1 MKSLQQPISAIRV
14 SVQACLLVIAL
25 SSVTDARA
33 VAAPTKTEVSPAAV
47 KAEKKLEL
55 HTHLEKL
62 RALRE
67 ERERAADRAA
77 AVEAASPQPL
87 AASVSRAPV
96 AAQPSVRLGRDAERA
111 IKAAVH
117 YLGLSPKN
125 GAGAAGFLV
134 GVTGP
139 WAQSKFIEVSAAE
152 NVVLEVLSQGAAD
165 AGAGFLADRF
175 AVAERTGRMARYLS
189 FALLAGGLL
198 YAAYSRFSQRSARAS
213 RRNSYS
219 ARKPAVLSNN
229 SNNTGIG
236 MFKIFNRKP
245 AKSSDKQEPG
255 QAVVVAFDMDTLRDY
270 AYNLLFARGRH
281 DLAGVGDMVTPNFA
295 RCLQTHFQT
304 LEAKGHWNKV
314 ERVCAINCQEVESW
328 QEAEISIA
336 KLHVSWKALDYI
348 VNFNRRPS
356 EPGYVVDGDP
366 SKMEEFYEEW
376 VVTRR
381 AGEAWQVDAMY
392 PASRPST
399 LTR

>member
-1 MKSLQQPISAIRV
+1 MKSLPQPFYALRV
-14 SVQACLLVIAL
+14 GGRASLLVGAL
-25 SSVTDARA
+25 SGMTGAYAAATS
-33 VAAPTKTEVSPAAV
+33 APTEAARDAF
-47 KAEKKLEL
+47 KNEKRLEL
-55 HTHLEKL
+55 RTHLEKL

-67 ERERAADRAA
+67 DREREADRAA
-77 AVEAASPQPL
+77 AVEAASPHP
-87 AASVSRAPV
+87 AASGAIRTLSTS
-96 AAQPSVRLGRDAERA
+96 QPSAQLELEAERA

-134 GVTGP
+134 GVTGS
-139 WAQSKFIEVSAAE
+139 WAQSKLIEVSAVE
-152 NVVLEVLSQGAAD
+152 NVVLEVLTQGAAE

-189 FALLAGGLL
+189 FALLAGGLF
-198 YAAYSRFSQRSARAS
+198 YVAHRRFSRRSARVS
-213 RRNSYS
+213 RRTSRS
-219 ARKPAVLSNN
+219 ARKPAVLSNK
-229 SNNTGIG
+229 SNNAGIG
-236 MFKIFNRKP
+236 MFNIFNRKS

-255 QAVVVAFDMDTLRDY
+255 QAVVVAFDMENLRDY

-314 ERVCAINCQEVESW
+314 ERVCALKCEEVESW
-328 QEAEISIA
+328 QEADTSIA

-381 AGEAWQVDAMY
+381 AGDVWQVDAMY
-392 PASRPST
+392 PAARRSPLVR
-399 LTR
+399 